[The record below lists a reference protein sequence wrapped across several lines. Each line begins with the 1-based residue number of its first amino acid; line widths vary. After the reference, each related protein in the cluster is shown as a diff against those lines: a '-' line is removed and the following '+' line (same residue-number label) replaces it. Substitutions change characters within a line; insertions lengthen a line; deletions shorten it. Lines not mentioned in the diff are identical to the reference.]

1 MAAIET
7 IDSEDFINVEF
18 KVGKSAVN
26 GWSDVMA
33 VQAFLKFF
41 EEQYNG
47 ATFAPFAPGEVPE
60 PNGTPDPNLAALI
73 LKYQRFAN
81 RDGNKKYSS
90 VSEDGVVGRAKGKSS
105 WRVGKLWTIA
115 DMNYRATVL
124 SLAKASAGTLSG
136 DHIKDLF
143 DRFPLLRIAIGT
155 PGVTF

>member
-7 IDSEDFINVEF
+7 IEGEDFINVEF
-18 KVGKSAVN
+18 KVGKGAVN

-33 VQAFLKFF
+33 VQSFLKFF
-41 EEQYNG
+41 EEQYAG
-47 ATFAPFAPGEVPE
+47 ATKAPFAPGEVPE

-81 RDGNKKYSS
+81 RDGNPRHNS

-115 DMNYRATVL
+115 DMNYRASIF
-124 SLAKASAGTLSG
+124 SLAKSSTGKLSG
-136 DHIKDLF
+136 DYIKDLQ
-143 DRFPLLRIAIGT
+143 DRFPTLRIAIGT
-155 PGVTF
+155 PGVSF